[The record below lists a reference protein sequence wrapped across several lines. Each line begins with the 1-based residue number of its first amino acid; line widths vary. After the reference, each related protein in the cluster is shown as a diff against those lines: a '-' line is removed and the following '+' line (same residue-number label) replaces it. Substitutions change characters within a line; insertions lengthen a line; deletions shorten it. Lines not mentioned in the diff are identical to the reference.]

1 MAESTLRA
9 YLKEIDDLIEHEQL
23 DEAIAHCRYILQT
36 YPKHLDTYRLLG
48 KGYLEA
54 KRYGDAADIFQ
65 RVLSAVPDDFVAH
78 VGMSI
83 VREDE
88 GNTEVAIWH
97 MERAFETNPANPAI
111 QQELRR
117 LIGRRDGIEPHKVR
131 LTRGALARMY
141 SHGELYAQAVAELR
155 AALQEDTERA
165 DLQVVLAEM
174 YWRTGQRAEAVD
186 LCNRILEKLPYC
198 REANR
203 ILAAAYQ
210 AGGRT
215 DEAAVYHR
223 RLATLDPYAAYIETA
238 MVDPQTVDAGS
249 VRLERLAWQPGQA
262 LPQGQPE
269 WASSLGV
276 DLRGERAQR
285 AGQGEQPP
293 PTPPASGPVPSW
305 LKSVES
311 EKAVASPPSEAVVP
325 MEQPSS
331 GAFVAPIEGGEE
343 HIPNWMREAGWK
355 ESSGEAV
362 ETPVSF
368 TDEDLVSL
376 EDGAPAGEGELAPG
390 EIPEWLQAVAPKGI
404 AAEAPPPIEP
414 TEPETPPEALEEGTL
429 PPWLGDLT
437 PGETPTARAPQ
448 LPPEAEGLA
457 EFPLEPRPAL
467 PPEFAGL
474 DAEQEVETGEAG
486 GRAVPS
492 WLEQSSPGATDTIIS
507 WLGDRPGREPASS
520 KESIPDWIQEAGPAD
535 LGTPPAEIEAEEAF
549 PAAEPLEAAPA
560 EPEPKEMFPAWL
572 SGVANAA
579 AQQEPLR
586 SEELPWLQGRA
597 ATGEPA
603 AEGEDWLAG
612 LGEPE
617 AAPPPAP
624 REAPDWLT
632 GIAEPELAGPSQP
645 AAPEQPPSWLRE
657 TGEPVGR
664 KSLGGPE
671 APDWLRGLGEAETPA
686 EPELRPAGEAPGWL
700 KAIAEPLAPEP
711 AAPRGPDWLRDV
723 LEPEAAEPQAPAEP
737 EPIAAEEETDWLRAI
752 TEEEPS
758 SVTEAPEWAEAAEA
772 SEGVPA
778 GEAAPPTEP
787 PDWLREFEEA
797 PATERAGLPPVF
809 AESEPAQGPEL
820 GGALDWLQE
829 SAREVAPEPYEQ
841 AMPAEPWPV
850 PEAATM
856 GEDDVFKW
864 LEGLAARQGAGEPE
878 PSAMPEER
886 GAEAAVGVPGAPAAA
901 ILEDRVL
908 PEEPAEGLEWLERLA
923 AERGIEAEV
932 RPAAAGSALP
942 EAELQAPEWLRE
954 PSEAQPLP
962 EETAAAPTPLAPA
975 VPEWPEVEEGPRAE
989 GAAVQPSLPP
999 KPVSGTEPFPEVP
1012 EWLQAAA
1019 TQPAPVKPEPPPT
1032 IEPVEPKIP
1041 AVPGEPAYI
1050 RYGEPVTAELGVPE
1064 WLRPTEGP
1072 APTGFETVPV
1082 TKSEPAVQPPETG
1095 VLPPLRVQMPAT
1107 SELEMPDWLRA
1118 TEQAASV
1125 GPEALLP
1132 VKPPLAPPSPPV
1144 EPPIPRPTAAAE
1156 PPIAFPSPAAEEP
1169 SWLKPGE
1176 EALRAMEAELEEAVP
1191 DWLRAQAAPPAAA
1204 TLPAEVAPA
1213 PPTPAV
1219 AAIPPTE
1226 LPSAPPIPVVLHA
1239 AMPPMPATI
1248 PSAAPP
1254 VARPAPAAQA
1264 PEPIALPAPP
1274 APPIE
1279 PPSAGQPP
1287 QPIVVPPAEAPALPP
1302 PVALQR
1308 AAPPPAEAPA
1318 LPPPVALQRAAPPPA
1333 EAPAPPPPV
1342 PPAVEAL
1349 PSPGPAPA
1357 KPKPA
1362 VIGPSE
1368 ILDNARQS
1376 FASGDI
1382 ETALKH
1388 YSSLI
1393 RRKREVQVVI
1403 EDLRAALAFGTTHP
1417 AVWQTLGDAYMK
1429 ADRLPEAIEAYRHG
1443 LEAS

>member
-9 YLKEIDDLIEHEQL
+9 YLKEIGDLIEHEQL

-36 YPKHLDTYRLLG
+36 YPKHLDAYRLLG

-54 KRYGDAADIFQ
+54 KRCGDAADIFQ

-117 LIGRRDGIEPHKVR
+117 LIGLRDGIEPHKVR

-141 SHGELYAQAVAELR
+141 SHGELYSQAVAELR
-155 AALQEDTERA
+155 AALQEDAERA

-210 AGGRT
+210 ACDRT

-249 VRLERLAWQPGQA
+249 VRLERLAWRPGQA
-262 LPQGQPE
+262 LPQDQPE

-276 DLRGERAQR
+276 DLRAESAQR

-293 PTPPASGPVPSW
+293 PTPPAAGPVPSW

-311 EKAVASPPSEAVVP
+311 EKAAAAPPSEAVVP

-331 GAFVAPIEGGEE
+331 GAFVAPVEGGEE
-343 HIPNWMREAGWK
+343 HVPNWMREAGWK

-362 ETPVSF
+362 EAPVSF
-368 TDEDLVSL
+368 TEEDLASL
-376 EDGAPAGEGELAPG
+376 EDGALAGEGELAPSK
-390 EIPEWLQAVAPKGI
+390 IPEWLQAAAPKGI
-404 AAEAPPPIEP
+404 AAEAPPPLEP
-414 TEPETPPEALEEGTL
+414 SEPETPPEALEEGTL
-429 PPWLGDLT
+429 PFWLGDLT
-437 PGETPTARAPQ
+437 PGETPTAPAP
-448 LPPEAEGLA
+448 LPPPEAEGLA
-457 EFPLEPRPAL
+457 AFPREPGPAL
-467 PPEFAGL
+467 PQEFAGI

-486 GRAVPS
+486 GKAVPS
-492 WLEQSSPGATDTIIS
+492 WLEESSPGATDTIIG
-507 WLGDRPGREPASS
+507 WLGDRPGREPAPSR
-520 KESIPDWIQEAGPAD
+520 ESIPDWIQEAGPAD
-535 LGTPPAEIEAEEAF
+535 LGTPLAEIEAEEAF
-549 PAAEPLEAAPA
+549 PAEEPLEAAPA
-560 EPEPKEMFPAWL
+560 EPEPKEMFPTWL

-579 AQQEPLR
+579 SQQEPLR
-586 SEELPWLQGRA
+586 PEQPPWLQERA

-624 REAPDWLT
+624 REAPDWLS
-632 GIAEPELAGPSQP
+632 GIAEPEPAAPSQP
-645 AAPEQPPSWLRE
+645 PAPEQPPSWLRE

-686 EPELRPAGEAPGWL
+686 EPELRRAGEAPGWL

-737 EPIAAEEETDWLRAI
+737 EPIVAEEETDWLRAI

-772 SEGVPA
+772 SEGLPP

-809 AESEPAQGPEL
+809 AESEPAQEPEL
-820 GGALDWLQE
+820 GGALNWLQE
-829 SAREVAPEPYEQ
+829 SARGVAPEPYEQ
-841 AMPAEPWPV
+841 AMPAEPSPA
-850 PEAATM
+850 PEAAAIGEAM

-864 LEGLAARQGAGEPE
+864 LEGLAARQGPGEPK

-886 GAEAAVGVPGAPAAA
+886 GAEAAVGGPGAPAAA
-901 ILEDRVL
+901 MFEDRLL
-908 PEEPAEGLEWLERLA
+908 PEEPAEGLEWLA

-942 EAELQAPEWLRE
+942 EVELQAPEWLRE
-954 PSEAQPLP
+954 ASEAPPLP
-962 EETAAAPTPLAPA
+962 EETAAAPTPLPPA
-975 VPEWPEVEEGPRAE
+975 VPEGPEVEEGPRAE
-989 GAAVQPSLPP
+989 GAAVQPSPPP

-1012 EWLQAAA
+1012 EWLQAGV
-1019 TQPAPVKPEPPPT
+1019 TQPATVKPEPPPT

-1041 AVPGEPAYI
+1041 AVPAEPATI
-1050 RYGEPVTAELGVPE
+1050 RYSEPSTAELGVPE

-1072 APTGFETVPV
+1072 APTSFETAPV

-1095 VLPPLRVQMPAT
+1095 VLPPVRVQVPAA

-1118 TEQAASV
+1118 AEQAASV

-1132 VKPPLAPPSPPV
+1132 VQPPLVPPSPPV
-1144 EPPIPRPTAAAE
+1144 EPPILRPTAPAE
-1156 PPIAFPSPAAEEP
+1156 PPIALPSPAAEEP

-1204 TLPAEVAPA
+1204 TLPAEVAPV

-1226 LPSAPPIPVVLHA
+1226 MPPAPPIPVVLPA
-1239 AMPPMPATI
+1239 ATPPMPATI

-1264 PEPIALPAPP
+1264 PEPIAVPAPP

-1279 PPSAGQPP
+1279 PP
-1287 QPIVVPPAEAPALPP
+1287 QPIVVPPAGAPAPPPPAALQPGAAPPVEAPAPP
-1302 PVALQR
+1302 PPAALQPG
-1308 AAPPPAEAPA
+1308 AAPP
-1318 LPPPVALQRAAPPPA
+1318 V

-1342 PPAVEAL
+1342 PPAVESL
-1349 PSPGPAPA
+1349 PSPEPAPA
-1357 KPKPA
+1357 KPRPA
-1362 VIGPSE
+1362 VVGPSE

-1388 YSSLI
+1388 YGSLI
-1393 RRKREVQVVI
+1393 RRKREVEVVI

-1429 ADRLPEAIEAYRHG
+1429 ADRLPEAVEAYRHG
-1443 LEAS
+1443 LEAA

>member
-1 MAESTLRA
+1 
-9 YLKEIDDLIEHEQL
+9 
-23 DEAIAHCRYILQT
+23 
-36 YPKHLDTYRLLG
+36 
-48 KGYLEA
+48 
-54 KRYGDAADIFQ
+54 
-65 RVLSAVPDDFVAH
+65 
-78 VGMSI
+78 
-83 VREDE
+83 
-88 GNTEVAIWH
+88 
-97 MERAFETNPANPAI
+97 
-111 QQELRR
+111 
-117 LIGRRDGIEPHKVR
+117 
-131 LTRGALARMY
+131 
-141 SHGELYAQAVAELR
+141 
-155 AALQEDTERA
+155 
-165 DLQVVLAEM
+165 
-174 YWRTGQRAEAVD
+174 
-186 LCNRILEKLPYC
+186 
-198 REANR
+198 
-203 ILAAAYQ
+203 
-210 AGGRT
+210 
-215 DEAAVYHR
+215 
-223 RLATLDPYAAYIETA
+223 
-238 MVDPQTVDAGS
+238 
-249 VRLERLAWQPGQA
+249 
-262 LPQGQPE
+262 
-269 WASSLGV
+269 
-276 DLRGERAQR
+276 
-285 AGQGEQPP
+285 
-293 PTPPASGPVPSW
+293 
-305 LKSVES
+305 
-311 EKAVASPPSEAVVP
+311 
-325 MEQPSS
+325 
-331 GAFVAPIEGGEE
+331 
-343 HIPNWMREAGWK
+343 
-355 ESSGEAV
+355 
-362 ETPVSF
+362 
-368 TDEDLVSL
+368 
-376 EDGAPAGEGELAPG
+376 
-390 EIPEWLQAVAPKGI
+390 
-404 AAEAPPPIEP
+404 
-414 TEPETPPEALEEGTL
+414 
-429 PPWLGDLT
+429 
-437 PGETPTARAPQ
+437 
-448 LPPEAEGLA
+448 
-457 EFPLEPRPAL
+457 
-467 PPEFAGL
+467 
-474 DAEQEVETGEAG
+474 
-486 GRAVPS
+486 
-492 WLEQSSPGATDTIIS
+492 
-507 WLGDRPGREPASS
+507 
-520 KESIPDWIQEAGPAD
+520 
-535 LGTPPAEIEAEEAF
+535 
-549 PAAEPLEAAPA
+549 
-560 EPEPKEMFPAWL
+560 
-572 SGVANAA
+572 
-579 AQQEPLR
+579 
-586 SEELPWLQGRA
+586 
-597 ATGEPA
+597 
-603 AEGEDWLAG
+603 
-612 LGEPE
+612 
-617 AAPPPAP
+617 
-624 REAPDWLT
+624 
-632 GIAEPELAGPSQP
+632 
-645 AAPEQPPSWLRE
+645 
-657 TGEPVGR
+657 
-664 KSLGGPE
+664 
-671 APDWLRGLGEAETPA
+671 
-686 EPELRPAGEAPGWL
+686 
-700 KAIAEPLAPEP
+700 
-711 AAPRGPDWLRDV
+711 
-723 LEPEAAEPQAPAEP
+723 
-737 EPIAAEEETDWLRAI
+737 
-752 TEEEPS
+752 
-758 SVTEAPEWAEAAEA
+758 
-772 SEGVPA
+772 PA

-809 AESEPAQGPEL
+809 AESEPAQEPEL

-829 SAREVAPEPYEQ
+829 SARGVAPEPYEQ
-841 AMPAEPWPV
+841 AMPAEPSPA
-850 PEAATM
+850 PEAAAIGEAM

-864 LEGLAARQGAGEPE
+864 LEGLAARQGPGEPK

-886 GAEAAVGVPGAPAAA
+886 GAEAAFGGPGAPAAA

-989 GAAVQPSLPP
+989 GAAVQPSPPP

-1041 AVPGEPAYI
+1041 AGPVEPAYI

-1144 EPPIPRPTAAAE
+1144 EPPILRPTAPAE

-1226 LPSAPPIPVVLHA
+1226 MPPAPPIPVVLPA
-1239 AMPPMPATI
+1239 ATPPMPATI

-1274 APPIE
+1274 APPMV
-1279 PPSAGQPP
+1279 PPSAAQPP
-1287 QPIVVPPAEAPALPP
+1287 QPIVVPPAGAPALPP

-1308 AAPPPAEAPA
+1308 AA
-1318 LPPPVALQRAAPPPA
+1318 LPPA

-1388 YSSLI
+1388 YGSLI